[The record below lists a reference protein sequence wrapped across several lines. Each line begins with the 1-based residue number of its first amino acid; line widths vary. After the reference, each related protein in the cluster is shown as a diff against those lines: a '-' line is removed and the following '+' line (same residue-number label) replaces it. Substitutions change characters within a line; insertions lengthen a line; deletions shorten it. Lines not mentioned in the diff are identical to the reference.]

1 MKPLSLGEISFL
13 LTAKQLAVSWSKDR
27 CRQAYALLIMGILV
41 EKIPSYK
48 LCPAQVPSQKKKKK
62 LAVEAI

>member
-1 MKPLSLGEISFL
+1 
-13 LTAKQLAVSWSKDR
+13 
-27 CRQAYALLIMGILV
+27 MGILV